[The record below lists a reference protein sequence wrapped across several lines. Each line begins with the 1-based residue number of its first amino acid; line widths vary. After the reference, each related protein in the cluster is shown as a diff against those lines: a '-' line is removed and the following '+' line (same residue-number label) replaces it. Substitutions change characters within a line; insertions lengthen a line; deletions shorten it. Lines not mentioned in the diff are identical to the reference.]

1 MTRALLCGALL
12 LSLSCSSS
20 TDDNGE
26 QGGAPAAGGAAAGGV
41 NQGGSGGTGE
51 LAGAGTS
58 AGTGAPATGGTGT
71 GTGIGG
77 SDIGVAGM
85 TGGGGTSAAGGSAG
99 TASVAG
105 GAGMASGGAAGG
117 QPVAFNESVT
127 QRGGDSARTSH
138 WIEPKLT
145 KANVSKMAVDA
156 NFKANFAG
164 EFASSPLFL
173 AGATPGTGRFYA
185 ATTEN
190 DVYALD
196 EVTGATVWKRNIG
209 GHRVNAPTCLATP
222 VHHGIL
228 STGVIDAAAHVL
240 YVAAAM
246 TDGHHEIHALALD
259 NSGAEVAG
267 WPVDVSKIKAG
278 TLAFNSGD
286 QNQRSALSLVN
297 GIVYVAFGGY
307 CGDGGNYHGW
317 VVGVNSK
324 NPTQTGGWA
333 TIDRQAGIWAPGGL
347 ASDGTGVFAIT
358 GNTSG
363 ISGTD
368 HSNSDTEEI
377 LRITDLGVAHREDA
391 NRFVPNEWANPM
403 NSTDKDFGSSSPA
416 VITVPNSTPSK
427 VIVAPSKPGRVY
439 FLDAGNLGG
448 LKGQFAEAV
457 VAGTNDQSLY
467 TAPSAYQAPSGVR
480 VAITTGVGSMCPGGG
495 GGNGNVM
502 SILMQPG
509 VTPDKPPMPKIS
521 WCAAVNST
529 DNATHYRS
537 PISTNSA
544 GNADPVVWMINGDK
558 LNAFDGETGAVL
570 YNSGAGA
577 APSSCG
583 GVQKFTAPIAVNGR
597 IVTGGSSGGQAHL
610 CSWSVH

>member
-1 MTRALLCGALL
+1 MLCGALF

-20 TDDNGE
+20 SDDKGGA
-26 QGGAPAAGGAAAGGV
+26 GGAPAAGGGAD
-41 NQGGSGGTGE
+41 QGGSSAAGEAGGSDTSPTGGTTGTEGGAPGATGGSADGNIGGTG
-51 LAGAGTS
+51 
-58 AGTGAPATGGTGT
+58 P
-71 GTGIGG
+71 I
-77 SDIGVAGM
+77 
-85 TGGGGTSAAGGSAG
+85 GGGGTSPTRGGAGGAG
-99 TASVAG
+99 GTPSVAG
-105 GAGMASGGAAGG
+105 GAGPVGGGSGGGT
-117 QPVAFNESVT
+117 PTAFNESVT

-138 WIEPKLT
+138 WIEPSLT
-145 KANVSKMAVDA
+145 KANVSKMASDA

-222 VHHGIL
+222 VNHGIL
-228 STGVIDAAAHVL
+228 STGVIDAAAHVM

-246 TDGHHEIHALALD
+246 TDGHHEVHALALD

-267 WPVDVSKIKAG
+267 WPVDLSKIKAG
-278 TLAFNSGD
+278 DLAFNYGD

-297 GIVYVAFGGY
+297 GIIYVAFGGY

-333 TIDRQAGIWAPGGL
+333 SIDRQAGIWAPGGL
-347 ASDGTGVFAIT
+347 ASDGTGVFAVT

-363 ISGTD
+363 ISSTD

-377 LRITDLGVAHREDA
+377 LRITDLGVAHKDDA

-439 FLDAGNLGG
+439 FLDAANLGG

-457 VAGTNDQSLY
+457 VASTNDQSLY
-467 TAPSAYQAPSGVR
+467 TAPSAYQAASGVH
-480 VAITTGVGSMCPGGG
+480 VAITTGAGSMCPGGG

-529 DNATHYRS
+529 DNSTHYRS

-544 GNADPVVWMINGDK
+544 GNADPIVWMINGDR

-577 APSSCG
+577 ATSPCA